1 MIKVFSLIGSAAGE
15 RSTTAQLSDRFAAA
29 FRQRAAEDGETVS
42 YERMTAADVRLDF
55 CRSCYSCF
63 RSGICPLD
71 SVDDM
76 GMLKQKMRDCDIL
89 FLGSPVYMGRMS
101 GFTKCVLDR
110 LTGMSHRLEL
120 LGKPTL
126 LFMTTDSNH
135 GQAAADDL
143 DYILRFFCSSV
154 INIGAFYKTGHPNLN
169 YGEDMQPILTE
180 TAEKLLQ
187 TWYDP
192 RIAITDFQQKVF
204 LSRILITRRAIRL
217 NLGSAEAQA
226 VHDAGFD
233 RYVLLTE
240 AIEDLCMRKKV
251 HQ

>member
-76 GMLKQKMRDCDIL
+76 GMIKQKMRDCDIL

-110 LTGMSHRLEL
+110 LADMSHRLEL

-143 DYILRFFCSSV
+143 DYPAARKPLKKT
-154 INIGAFYKTGHPNLN
+154 AF
-169 YGEDMQPILTE
+169 
-180 TAEKLLQ
+180 
-187 TWYDP
+187 
-192 RIAITDFQQKVF
+192 
-204 LSRILITRRAIRL
+204 
-217 NLGSAEAQA
+217 
-226 VHDAGFD
+226 
-233 RYVLLTE
+233 
-240 AIEDLCMRKKV
+240 
-251 HQ
+251 